1 MSTTKGSL
9 RRVYFAFEFEKDAPR
24 RRAFLHQ
31 ASSHSMYEIDDLSL
45 SAAVHDAS
53 WQREARKR
61 ISSVGVVIVL
71 LGPDTHNA
79 PGVLDEL
86 SLAGQLGRP
95 VVQLMPRR
103 QKYELPTR
111 RAPMCPYRWA
121 VINRMLK
128 DPQAFVNERGRKL

>member
-1 MSTTKGSL
+1 MSTTEGSL

-31 ASSHSMYEIDDLSL
+31 ASSNSMYAIDDLSL
-45 SAAVHDAS
+45 PAAVHDAS

-61 ISSVGVVIVL
+61 ISSAEVVIVL

-103 QKYELPTR
+103 RKYGLPTR
-111 RAPMCPYRWA
+111 RAPMCPYHWA
-121 VINRMLK
+121 VVNRMLE
-128 DPQAFVNERGRKL
+128 DPQAFVNEQGQQL